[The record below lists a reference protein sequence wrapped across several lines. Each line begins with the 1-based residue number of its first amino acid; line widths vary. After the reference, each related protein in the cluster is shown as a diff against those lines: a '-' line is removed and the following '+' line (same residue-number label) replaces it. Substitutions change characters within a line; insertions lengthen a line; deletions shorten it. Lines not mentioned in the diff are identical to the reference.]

1 MGRRGWRVVSLRV
14 VGVDAEEGE
23 AVGAARGGG
32 EAVVVE
38 VEEERAWRV
47 RRTTLHRLDN
57 RCCSARPRY
66 FVYAYVDDDGSSET
80 AASRLVC
87 GSACSPPSSPAT
99 PPPPVLPSPLSPAA
113 SSPSSTTSTHQLR
126 SWAGGRGTGDGEC
139 REVAPP
145 VPARP
150 ARPRLIGPGNSR
162 ACPPPSSDGTTIQR
176 WLGQGWVALCC
187 R

>member
-23 AVGAARGGG
+23 AVGVARGGG

-66 FVYAYVDDDGSSET
+66 FVYAYVDDDGSSEP
-80 AASRLVC
+80 AAPLRRVC
-87 GSACSPPSSPAT
+87 GSARSPPSSPAT
-99 PPPPVLPSPLSPAA
+99 PPPPVLPSPLPPAA
-113 SSPSSTTSTHQLR
+113 TSPSSTTSTHQLR

-139 REVAPP
+139 REAPA

-150 ARPRLIGPGNSR
+150 ALPGLIGPGNSR
-162 ACPPPSSDGTTIQR
+162 ACPPPPSDGTTIQR